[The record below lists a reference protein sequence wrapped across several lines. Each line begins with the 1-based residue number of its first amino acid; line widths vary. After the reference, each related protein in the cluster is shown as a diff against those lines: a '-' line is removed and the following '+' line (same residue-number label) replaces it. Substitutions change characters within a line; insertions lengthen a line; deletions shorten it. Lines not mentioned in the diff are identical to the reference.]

1 MTIEKT
7 QTIPPGSPN
16 TVGTRGMIGRF
27 ASHALDLVFPA
38 RCSLCSNPIQGHSSG
53 QSLCVECDALIHKE
67 RLYPACPMCG
77 VSVAPFEVS
86 DGRCRQCRPKRP
98 RTRGTVRVG
107 EYRGALAQLVR
118 LYKYRGQERLGPV
131 LGAWLAEGVRLAPW
145 FDRVEGLV
153 AVPTHWR
160 RRMQRPMHAADAL
173 AELVGRQ
180 TGLPY
185 ISVLRRVRAGR
196 HQIGLSYLDRKENVK
211 GAFDIRPGVQLH
223 RARLLLIDDVKTTGA
238 TLNECAK
245 ILRRA
250 GAAEIYAGVA
260 VVVQWDPQTT
270 DVPSSI

>member
-1 MTIEKT
+1 
-7 QTIPPGSPN
+7 
-16 TVGTRGMIGRF
+16 
-27 ASHALDLVFPA
+27 
-38 RCSLCSNPIQGHSSG
+38 
-53 QSLCVECDALIHKE
+53 
-67 RLYPACPMCG
+67 
-77 VSVAPFEVS
+77 
-86 DGRCRQCRPKRP
+86 
-98 RTRGTVRVG
+98 
-107 EYRGALAQLVR
+107 
-118 LYKYRGQERLGPV
+118 
-131 LGAWLAEGVRLAPW
+131 
-145 FDRVEGLV
+145 
-153 AVPTHWR
+153 
-160 RRMQRPMHAADAL
+160 MQRPMHAADAL

-250 GAAEIYAGVA
+250 GAAEIYAGLA

-270 DVPSSI
+270 DVPSSN